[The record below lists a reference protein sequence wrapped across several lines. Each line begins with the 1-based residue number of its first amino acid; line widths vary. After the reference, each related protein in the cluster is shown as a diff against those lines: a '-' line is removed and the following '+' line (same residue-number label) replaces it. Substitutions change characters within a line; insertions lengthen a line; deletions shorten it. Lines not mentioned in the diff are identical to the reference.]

1 MDITLGS
8 RSAESAAIY
17 FEKTNNA
24 AIRRVL
30 PQKAQTAE
38 EAAADFYASQLPG
51 ASSFGRT
58 ILADGQY
65 VGDVW
70 CYCINPGGTPGAM
83 VSYCVFEPSLWGRGI
98 ASRALERFLL
108 EIAGKYG
115 LKTVGAFTYSGN
127 LPSIRVLEKNGFRLV
142 EELVED
148 GVSSRY
154 YQRDMEPRRGQHMA
168 EQNDLL
174 NSQKRVLS

>member
-8 RSAESAAIY
+8 RTAESAARS
-17 FEKTNNA
+17 FEQMNA
-24 AIRRVL
+24 PAIRKTL
-30 PQKAQTAE
+30 PLKAQTAE

-58 ILADGQY
+58 ILADGRH

-70 CYCINPGGTPGAM
+70 CYCIDPAGTPGAM
-83 VSYCVFEPSLWGRGI
+83 VSCCVFEPSLWGRGI
-98 ASRALERFLL
+98 ASRALRIFLS

-127 LPSIRVLEKNGFRLV
+127 LPSVRVLEKNGFRLV
-142 EELVED
+142 EEFVED

-154 YQRDMEPRRGQHMA
+154 YQRGMGPGRGQHMA
-168 EQNDLL
+168 GQNDLL